1 VRYEIFFRREQLTV
15 KVVTND
21 LYCGAYLL
29 SKGGLLSEV
38 KMNHNCGRQSCL
50 FVFTGPQVLDLHQE
64 FLSGTAV
71 VNLKDFKAA
80 MIHIKDQ
87 MFSCKRQDEKEDA
100 HERKYS
106 RRWG

>member
-1 VRYEIFFRREQLTV
+1 M

-29 SKGGLLSEV
+29 SKGGLLTEV
-38 KMNHNCGRQSCL
+38 RLNHSCGRQSCL
-50 FVFTGPQVLDLHQE
+50 FVFTGPQVIDLHQE
-64 FLSGTAV
+64 FLSGLAV

-87 MFSCKRQDEKEDA
+87 MFSCKRQEEKEEA
-100 HERKYS
+100 HERS
-106 RRWG
+106 SIRRRV